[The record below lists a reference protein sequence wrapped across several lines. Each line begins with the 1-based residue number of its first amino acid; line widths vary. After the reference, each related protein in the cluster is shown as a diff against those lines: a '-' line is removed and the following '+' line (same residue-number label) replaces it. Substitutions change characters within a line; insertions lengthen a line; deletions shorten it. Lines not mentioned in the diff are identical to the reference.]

1 MTPLNLASRPLLGLF
16 FVSAGVDSLRDPE
29 PRAQISKPLLDK
41 VREQVSALPDNDV
54 LLVRINA
61 GVQVAA
67 GAMLTLGKMPRLS
80 ALALAASLLPTTLA
94 GHPFWEHEDPGERAS
109 HQIHLGKNVAILGG
123 LLAVVSD
130 ASHQAR
136 AHAWHERARKARAK
150 QHGKQHGQPH
160 SKGGCPFH
168 HGPHGAHDPGASH
181 GSIGSHIPGSS
192 RITRDSSS
200 SSGFGSSRIS
210 RNAGGSRTPKVLA
223 RGGGHGK

>member
-16 FVSAGVDSLRDPE
+16 FVSAGIDSLRDPD
-29 PRAQISKPLLDK
+29 PRAQVAKPLLDK
-41 VREQVSALPDNDV
+41 ARAQVSVLPDDDV

-67 GAMLTLGKMPRLS
+67 GAMLTLGKLPRLS

-94 GHPFWEHEDPGERAS
+94 GHSFWEHEDPGERAS

-136 AHAWHERARKARAK
+136 AHAWHERARKARTK
-150 QHGKQHGQPH
+150 QQGKQCGTPH
-160 SKGGCPFH
+160 CKSGCPVH
-168 HGPHGAHDPGASH
+168 RGPHGAHGPRAAH
-181 GSIGSHIPGSS
+181 GPIGSHIPGSS
-192 RITRDSSS
+192 RITRNSSGSS
-200 SSGFGSSRIS
+200 SSGSSGGS
-210 RNAGGSRTPKVLA
+210 GGSRAPKLLA
-223 RGGGHGK
+223 RAGGRGK